1 MQKRLLGMLV
11 IGGVAVLC
19 VAPNVLR
26 AEDRTTLQWE
36 GNVASNSAAN
46 DVPVPA
52 PVPVTTNAED
62 RSPKALLATDYQGP
76 ERYRSLVESISR
88 RNGID
93 PNLIDAVIRTESNYN
108 PWAASPKGALG
119 LMQLIPETG
128 RRFGVQN
135 FFDPE
140 QNIEGGVRYIKYLLG
155 MFGGNVDLSLAAY
168 NAGENLVA
176 RLGRIPP
183 YPETR
188 NYVQKIRAVYTK
200 PSTASLASSL
210 KSEPIAPAAPVD
222 TPKVGPV
229 VSASASEKPLDPPIA
244 PIAKWMDER
253 GVRHFSNI
261 EPVK

>member
-1 MQKRLLGMLV
+1 MLV

-19 VAPNVLR
+19 IAPNDVR
-26 AEDRTTLQWE
+26 AEEPTTIQGE
-36 GNVASNSAAN
+36 SNASSNS
-46 DVPVPA
+46 DITVPA
-52 PVPVTTNAED
+52 RVPLPTNTEVQQSKAVPSAED
-62 RSPKALLATDYQGP
+62 QTS
-76 ERYRSLVESISR
+76 ERYRPLVESISR
-88 RNGID
+88 SNGVD
-93 PNLIDAVIRTESNYN
+93 PNLIDAMIRTESNYN
-108 PWAASPKGALG
+108 AWAVSPKGAIG

-135 FFDPE
+135 FFDPQ
-140 QNIEGGVRYIKYLLG
+140 QNIEGGVRYIKYLLE

-176 RLGRIPP
+176 RLGKIPP

-188 NYVQKIRAVYTK
+188 NYVRKIRAVYTK
-200 PSTASLASSL
+200 PSIASLTSSL
-210 KSEPIAPAAPVD
+210 KREPISPADPVD
-222 TPKVGPV
+222 APKIGPV
-229 VSASASEKPLDPPIA
+229 VSAGPAEKPQDPPVA

>member
-19 VAPNVLR
+19 IAPNDLR
-26 AEDRTTLQWE
+26 AEDHTTIQGE
-36 GNVASNSAAN
+36 GNAPPNS
-46 DVPVPA
+46 DITVPA
-52 PVPVTTNAED
+52 PVPLPTNTEVQQ
-62 RSPKALLATDYQGP
+62 PKALPSVEDQTS
-76 ERYRSLVESISR
+76 ERYRPLVESISR
-88 RNGID
+88 SNGVD
-93 PNLIDAVIRTESNYN
+93 PNLIDAMIRTESNYN
-108 PWAASPKGALG
+108 AWAVSPKGAIG

-135 FFDPE
+135 FFDPQ
-140 QNIEGGVRYIKYLLG
+140 QNIEGGVRYIKYLLE

-176 RLGRIPP
+176 RLGKIPP

-188 NYVQKIRAVYTK
+188 DYVRKIRAVYTK

-210 KSEPIAPAAPVD
+210 KSEPFSPANPMD
-222 TPKVGPV
+222 TPKIGPV
-229 VSASASEKPLDPPIA
+229 VSSAPAEKPQDPPIA

-261 EPVK
+261 EPFK

>member
-1 MQKRLLGMLV
+1 MCCSESLA
-11 IGGVAVLC
+11 GGRSHHSFSGRV
-19 VAPNVLR
+19 
-26 AEDRTTLQWE
+26 TS
-36 GNVASNSAAN
+36 ASNSAAN

-52 PVPVTTNAED
+52 PVPLPTNTEVQQSEGIAGGGRPEHPSD
-62 RSPKALLATDYQGP
+62 IGP
-76 ERYRSLVESISR
+76 LVESISR
-88 RNGID
+88 SNGVD
-93 PNLIDAVIRTESNYN
+93 PNLIDAMIRTESNYN
-108 PWAASPKGALG
+108 PWAVSPKGAIG

-135 FFDPE
+135 FFDPQ
-140 QNIEGGVRYIKYLLG
+140 QNIEGGVRYIKYLLE

-188 NYVQKIRAVYTK
+188 NYVRKIRAVYTK

-229 VSASASEKPLDPPIA
+229 VSASASEKPQDPPIA

>member
-19 VAPNVLR
+19 VAPKDLR
-26 AEDRTTLQWE
+26 AEDHTTIQ
-36 GNVASNSAAN
+36 GGDNTAPNS
-46 DVPVPA
+46 DITVPA
-52 PVPVTTNAED
+52 PVPLPSNTEVQQPKGLPTAED
-62 RSPKALLATDYQGP
+62 QTS
-76 ERYRSLVESISR
+76 ERYRPLVESISR
-88 RNGID
+88 RNGVD
-93 PNLIDAVIRTESNYN
+93 PNLIDAMIRTESNYN
-108 PWAASPKGALG
+108 AWAVSPKGAIG

-135 FFDPE
+135 FFDPQ
-140 QNIEGGVRYIKYLLG
+140 QNIEGGVRYIKYLLE

-176 RLGRIPP
+176 RLGKIPP

-188 NYVQKIRAVYTK
+188 NYVRKIRAVYTK

-210 KSEPIAPAAPVD
+210 KSEPTSQANPVD
-222 TPKVGPV
+222 TPKIGSV
-229 VSASASEKPLDPPIA
+229 VSAGPAEKPQDPPIA

>member
-1 MQKRLLGMLV
+1 MLV

-19 VAPNVLR
+19 VAPKILR

-36 GNVASNSAAN
+36 GNAVPNAQPN

-52 PVPVTTNAED
+52 PVPLPASAD
-62 RSPKALLATDYQGP
+62 DQRPKAQPAVEVQGP
-76 ERYRSLVESISR
+76 ERYRPLVESISR
-88 RNGID
+88 RNGVD

-108 PWAASPKGALG
+108 PWAVSPKGAIG

-176 RLGRIPP
+176 RLGKIPP

-188 NYVQKIRAVYTK
+188 NYVRKIRAVYTK
-200 PSTASLASSL
+200 PSNATIAPSFQSTPDVLPVAIAAV
-210 KSEPIAPAAPVD
+210 KSENTVTAVAPETVPEPPV
-222 TPKVGPV
+222 
-229 VSASASEKPLDPPIA
+229 A

-261 EPVK
+261 EPLK

>member
-1 MQKRLLGMLV
+1 M
-11 IGGVAVLC
+11 
-19 VAPNVLR
+19 
-26 AEDRTTLQWE
+26 
-36 GNVASNSAAN
+36 
-46 DVPVPA
+46 
-52 PVPVTTNAED
+52 
-62 RSPKALLATDYQGP
+62 
-76 ERYRSLVESISR
+76 
-88 RNGID
+88 
-93 PNLIDAVIRTESNYN
+93 IRTESNYN
-108 PWAASPKGALG
+108 AWAVSPKGAIG

-135 FFDPE
+135 FFDPQ
-140 QNIEGGVRYIKYLLG
+140 QNIEGGVRYIKYLLE

-176 RLGRIPP
+176 RLGKIPP

-188 NYVQKIRAVYTK
+188 DYVRKIRAVYTK

-210 KSEPIAPAAPVD
+210 KSEPFSPANPMD
-222 TPKVGPV
+222 TPKIGPV
-229 VSASASEKPLDPPIA
+229 VSSAPAEKPQDPPIA

>member
-1 MQKRLLGMLV
+1 MQKRLFGMLV

-19 VAPNVLR
+19 VAPNDLR
-26 AEDRTTLQWE
+26 AEDPKNVQWE
-36 GNVASNSAAN
+36 GNAPSKS
-46 DVPVPA
+46 DITVPA
-52 PVPVTTNAED
+52 PVPLPTNTDVQQQKSLPASED
-62 RSPKALLATDYQGP
+62 QTSD
-76 ERYRSLVESISR
+76 RYRPLVESISR
-88 RNGID
+88 RNGVD
-93 PNLIDAVIRTESNYN
+93 PNLIDAMIRTESNYN
-108 PWAASPKGALG
+108 AWAVSPKGAIG

-135 FFDPE
+135 FFDPQ
-140 QNIEGGVRYIKYLLG
+140 QNIEGGVRYIKYLLE

-176 RLGRIPP
+176 RLGKIPP

-188 NYVQKIRAVYTK
+188 NYVRKIRAVYTK

-210 KSEPIAPAAPVD
+210 KSEPISPANPVD
-222 TPKVGPV
+222 SPKIGPV
-229 VSASASEKPLDPPIA
+229 ISSSPAEKPQDPPVA